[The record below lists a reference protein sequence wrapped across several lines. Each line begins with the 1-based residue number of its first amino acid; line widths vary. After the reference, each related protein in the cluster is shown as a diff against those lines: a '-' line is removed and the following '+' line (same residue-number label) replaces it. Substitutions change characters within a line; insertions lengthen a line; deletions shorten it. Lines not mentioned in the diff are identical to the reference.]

1 MLEIIPSRT
10 GPKTAIQNGVRLHS
24 AYDPVREA
32 ERFAAHAVKKPEP
45 GTILLL
51 GAGLGYLV
59 ESLRAAYPRTRLLT
73 VFYSREISNHCSAR
87 SGAFW
92 DPESPEP
99 LSNWLRGQ
107 IAELDTE
114 GLLVLEWPASARMF
128 PRLSVLANKAIRQL
142 LQEHRGSLVT
152 TMAAGRQWLA
162 NGFIN
167 AVTLDN
173 FLDVNPQAASLPI
186 VVAASGPSLEK
197 AAAPLKSLREHC
209 YLWALPSAVPFL
221 ISNGLTPDLI
231 VVTDPSFYALYHL
244 HSACGRTLNLAM
256 PLSAATGAW
265 RLQSPVFLLSQG
277 DFAEAALLELV
288 GFPAPAIPP
297 QGTVAATAL
306 ELGLRLGS
314 NALVFAGLD
323 LCHLD
328 IRAHVRPN
336 AFESFLAEGASR
348 LSPLFSRLFTRSLE
362 QAPEKHRR
370 QGRTYRTGLTLRTY
384 GGRLT
389 ESAGPGR
396 LFRLNPTPIPLEG
409 MTDLD
414 NRGLETLLS
423 TFNPGAGKAQF
434 VSRPPGRPRGERRT
448 RALALLSAYEKRLSP
463 PAGEEPISALFADSL
478 ALSLVYTITPGR
490 LARTKQLLRRFENK
504 AAGKEVQRLLD
515 ESRGFLQD
523 LKMRLGSHDD
533 F

>member
-10 GPKTAIQNGVRLHS
+10 GPKTAIQNGIRLHS

-32 ERFAAHAVKKPEP
+32 ERFAAHAAKKREP

-51 GAGLGYLV
+51 GAGLGYLI
-59 ESLRAAYPRTRLLT
+59 ECLRAAYPRTRLLT
-73 VFYSREISNHCSAR
+73 VFYSREISDRCSAR
-87 SGAFW
+87 SGACW
-92 DPESPEP
+92 DPESSET
-99 LSNWLRGQ
+99 LSNWLRRQ
-107 IAELDTE
+107 IAELDAE

-128 PRLSVLANKAIRQL
+128 PRLSARANNAVRQL

-173 FLDVNPQAASLPI
+173 FLDVNPQAALLPI

-197 AAAPLKSLREHC
+197 AAAPLQKLRDRC

-221 ISNGLTPDLI
+221 ISNGLTPDLV

-244 HSACGRTLNLAM
+244 HSAWGRKMNLAM

-277 DFAEAALLELV
+277 DFAEASLLELI
-288 GFPAPAIPP
+288 GCPAPPIPP

-314 NALVFAGLD
+314 KALVFAGLD

-336 AFESFLAEGASR
+336 AFESFLAGSASR
-348 LSPLFSRLFTRSLE
+348 LSPLFSRLFARSLE
-362 QAPEKHRR
+362 QAPEKHRH

-396 LFRLNPTPIPLEG
+396 LYRLNPTPIPLEG
-409 MTDLD
+409 MADLD

-423 TFNPGAGKAQF
+423 TISPGAGGAQF
-434 VSRPPGRPRGERRT
+434 VSRPPDRSCGARRT
-448 RALALLSAYEKRLSP
+448 RALALLSAYEERLSP
-463 PAGEEPISALFADSL
+463 PAGVDLISALFADSL
-478 ALSLVYTITPGR
+478 ALALVYTITPGR
-490 LARTKQLLRRFENK
+490 LARTKQLLRRSENK
-504 AAGKEVQRLLD
+504 AAEEEVQRLLE
-515 ESRGFLQD
+515 ESRDFLQD
-523 LKMRLGSHDD
+523 LKMRLGSHGAL
-533 F
+533 